1 MIRIGDRI
9 DPARRAS
16 LVALITAA
24 IGRDRD
30 KLARERVIALAPA
43 GIVTPDLADYVT
55 RLLALSVDRCA
66 VCLEPCAGLHPA
78 CATRHAD
85 ELARA
90 EVTTWRPQ

>member
-9 DPARRAS
+9 DPTRRAS

-30 KLARERVIALAPA
+30 KLARERVIALAPT
-43 GIVTPDLADYVT
+43 GIVTPELAAYVQ
-55 RLLALSVDRCA
+55 RLLAMAVDRCA
-66 VCLEPCAGLHPA
+66 VCLEPFAGLHPA
-78 CATRHAD
+78 CATRHAE

-90 EVTTWRPQ
+90 EVTTWRPH

>member
-9 DPARRAS
+9 NPTRRSS

-30 KLARERVIALAPA
+30 KFARERVIALAPA
-43 GIVTPDLADYVT
+43 GVVTPELAAYVT

-66 VCLEPCAGLHPA
+66 VCLEPFAGMHPA
-78 CATRHAD
+78 CATRHAE

-90 EVTTWRPQ
+90 EVTIWRPH

>member
-24 IGRDRD
+24 IGRDRE

-43 GIVTPDLADYVT
+43 GVVTTEFAAYVE
-55 RLLALSVDRCA
+55 RLLAEGHHSQAPNIKA
-66 VCLEPCAGLHPA
+66 VA
-78 CATRHAD
+78 
-85 ELARA
+85 
-90 EVTTWRPQ
+90 

>member
-43 GIVTPDLADYVT
+43 GVVTSELADYVT

-66 VCLEPCAGLHPA
+66 VCLEPFAGLHPA
-78 CATRHAD
+78 CATRHAE
-85 ELARA
+85 ELARV
-90 EVTTWRPQ
+90 EVTAWRPS